1 MTILNWAIYVPKA
14 LVLID
19 TDVYSAEEVL
29 QELRAC
35 EEVTEAFQVTG
46 IYYVVAKIEAKTFD
60 YLVSMV
66 NILNRRIRSLF
77 QVQETLSMI
86 IVDEEPAKTREKKLI
101 LV

>member
-1 MTILNWAIYVPKA
+1 MTMLDWANCMPKA

-19 TDVYSAEEVL
+19 TGVYSAEEVL

-35 EEVTEAFQVTG
+35 EEVIEVFQVTG
-46 IYYVVAKIEAKTFD
+46 IYDVVAKIEAKTFD
-60 YLVSMV
+60 HLV
-66 NILNRRIRSLF
+66 NILNRRLRSLF

-86 IVDEEPAKTREKKLI
+86 IVDEEPAKERELI

>member
-1 MTILNWAIYVPKA
+1 MTMSNWAICMPKA

-35 EEVTEAFQVTG
+35 DEVIEAFQVTG
-46 IYYVVAKIEAKTFD
+46 IYDVVAKIEAKTFD
-60 YLVSMV
+60 HLV
-66 NILNRRIRSLF
+66 NILNRRIRGLF

-86 IVDEEPAKTREKKLI
+86 IVDSKKPAEEREEELI